1 MEYPK
6 TEFDCMREIIKEQA
20 RILDEMRETKAYR
33 AVEGYHFLKAQRG
46 LHKIQTSGKVL
57 KHIGGRPNKQIQ
69 IQDPMEAVVKFQSEM
84 ENKLDILEQEIKI
97 SQECLQV
104 PLKIQQEKA
113 KGRGVISVFAPYQI
127 MDLPDGYSRRV
138 KNVDD
143 LLGNDMLRI
152 YIAQDGEISSRL
164 PICCS
169 EREHYISV
177 AYNSAIPEHCE
188 FVSMV
193 TRLTGIAYIHSVF
206 QALSLVS
213 KDTGVIKLYDFHG
226 VVPEELL
233 FMELDKE
240 ADYYS
245 HKESELVQHAD
256 YIITANQAM
265 QDHIIMKYPNCT
277 AKFITMPMNNDDNNQ
292 KENFI
297 TYLNEKEDQKPIV
310 IYSGGLQ
317 KWQLIPEM
325 QDAISKKRN
334 ECEFHIYVPD
344 PDEFMR
350 QWGDRDVPNDW
361 EITTKTVEEMKEV
374 YRDAQYGFVLRDD
387 IVVNNVACPTKII
400 DYIKYDIIPIM
411 KSPRIGDFARYGM
424 EYVSLEDFLQNR
436 FPSSE
441 RRIQMC
447 RKNREIINKILTEYK
462 SGRDTVERIIREK
475 CFI

>member
-1 MEYPK
+1 MEYEN
-6 TEFDCMREIIKEQA
+6 TEFDDMREIIKEQA
-20 RILDEMRETKAYR
+20 GILNEMRETKAYR

-46 LHKIQTSGKVL
+46 VQKIQTAGKVL
-57 KHIGGRPNKQIQ
+57 KHIGGRPNKKIQ
-69 IQDPMEAVVKFQSEM
+69 IQDPMEAVLKLQADM
-84 ENKLDILEQEIKI
+84 GRQLDILEQEMRI

-104 PLKIQQEKA
+104 PLKIQQEKER
-113 KGRGVISVFAPYQI
+113 GRGVISVFAPFQI
-127 MDLPDGYSRRV
+127 MNLPDGYSRRV

-152 YIAQDGEISSRL
+152 YIAQDGEISSRW
-164 PICCS
+164 PICRF

-177 AYNSAIPEHCE
+177 AYNNAIPEHCD
-188 FVSMV
+188 FVFMV
-193 TRLTGIAYIHSVF
+193 TRLTGIAYVHSAF

-213 KDTGVIKLYDFHG
+213 KDAGVIKLYDFHG
-226 VVPEELL
+226 VVPEELIL
-233 FMELDKE
+233 MGLDKE

-245 HKESELVQHAD
+245 QKESELVQNAD

-277 AKFITMPMNNDDNNQ
+277 ARFITMPMNNDDNNQ
-292 KENFI
+292 EENFI
-297 TYLNEKEDQKPIV
+297 IDMNKKEDQKPIV

-325 QDAISKKRN
+325 QDAICKERN
-334 ECEFHIYVPD
+334 ECEFHIYVSD

-350 QWGDRDVPNDW
+350 YWGDREAPDDW
-361 EITTKTVEEMKEV
+361 EITTKTAEEMKEV
-374 YRDAQYGFVLRDD
+374 YRHAQYGFVLRDD

-400 DYIKYDIIPIM
+400 DYIKYDIIPIV
-411 KSPRIGDFARYGM
+411 KSPHIGDFERYGM
-424 EYVSLEDFLQNR
+424 EYLSLEDFLQNR

-441 RRIQMC
+441 RRMQMC
-447 RKNREIINKILTEYK
+447 RKNREIIGKILEEYK
-462 SGRDTVERIIREK
+462 SGRDIVERIILEK